1 MRLTCCT
8 ALFLLI
14 FSLLSS
20 SLCLAEEETQLV
32 VVGGD
37 HSYPPY
43 EFIDEDGHPSGFNVE
58 LTEAIARV
66 MGFDVEIRLGAWGEM
81 RQALASGEVDAL
93 QGMVYSKERTAEA
106 DFSLPHAVVHQSIW
120 NRKGGPQI
128 TTVEEMAGK
137 EVIVMQGS
145 IMHDFMLRR
154 QPAAHLVSVAS
165 LADALRQLAAG
176 KHDCALVAKLPGQY
190 LVNQY
195 GLTNIAPVPRPL
207 MAQDYGYA
215 VRKGNRSLLARL
227 NDGLAILRQ
236 TGEYARIS
244 RKWLGVL
251 EPAPLNWRRIS
262 GYLLLAVT
270 PLLLVI
276 GAISLWSRTLKK
288 EVALRTSALEQEVA
302 DHRRTMDELKVRQ
315 RQLIQA
321 DKMTSL
327 GILVSGVAHEINN
340 PTGLILLNLPHLDR
354 AFADAEPILQ
364 QHFRSHGDFRL
375 GWLQFSR
382 MRKEIPQM
390 CREMQEAGQR
400 IKRIVE
406 DLKDFAR
413 QQDSERMQ
421 PVDINQVVAAALRL
435 VDNQLRKA
443 TDRFLVSYGDGLP
456 AVRGNAQRIEQ
467 VLVNLILN
475 ACQALPD
482 RECSIRLETRFDE
495 TDTMV
500 LVVLHDEGTGIDQD
514 HLPLLTDPFFTT
526 KRESGGTG
534 LGLSIS
540 AGIVREHGGRLEFDS
555 RPGAGTTVTLALPAL
570 KEVDA

>member
-1 MRLTCCT
+1 MRQTCCT

-14 FSLLSS
+14 VSLLAS
-20 SLCLAEEETQLV
+20 SLCRAEEETQLV

-43 EFIDEDGHPSGFNVE
+43 EFIDENGHPSGFNVE

-66 MGFDVEIRLGAWGEM
+66 MGFEVEIRLGAWGAM
-81 RQALASGEVDAL
+81 RRALASGEVDAL

-120 NRKGGPQI
+120 NRKDGPQI

-154 QPAAHLVSVAS
+154 QPAAQLVSVTS

-364 QHFRSHGDFRL
+364 QHFHSHGDFRL

-456 AVRGNAQRIEQ
+456 AVHGNAQRIEQ

-482 RECSIRLETRFDE
+482 RERSIRLETRFDAA
-495 TDTMV
+495 DTMV
-500 LVVLHDEGTGIDQD
+500 LVVLHDEGTGIEQD